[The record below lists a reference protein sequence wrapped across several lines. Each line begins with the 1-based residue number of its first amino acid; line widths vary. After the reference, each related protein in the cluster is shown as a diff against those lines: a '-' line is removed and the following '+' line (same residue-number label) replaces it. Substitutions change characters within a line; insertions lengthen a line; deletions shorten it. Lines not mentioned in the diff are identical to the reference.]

1 MLNIGPQELL
11 LILVVA
17 LLVVGPARLPEL
29 GRTIGKGL
37 RELRKAQDEVRRT
50 IQVSLDEPAPPAR
63 ARPARAPGTVTT
75 AATSPDGDISPNGL
89 ADPARASTA
98 AAAVSDAVAAAHET
112 SPPDEDTDD
121 TPAATEVARTL
132 GRSLAELRRAREEIQ
147 RTFRV
152 DVDGRSMS
160 GGPARTPR
168 TAPPAPAPAPAPD
181 AAGPSPA
188 PEAAHDG
195 ATGSPDETPVP

>member
-29 GRTIGKGL
+29 GRTIGKGI

-50 IQVSLDEPAPPAR
+50 IQVSLDEPSTPAR
-63 ARPARAPGTVTT
+63 ARPARAPGTVTR
-75 AATSPDGDISPNGL
+75 AGTSPEGDTSSNGP
-89 ADPARASTA
+89 DPARASTA
-98 AAAVSDAVAAAHET
+98 AAAVTEAVAAAQEA
-112 SPPDEDTDD
+112 SPPEEEADD

-160 GGPARTPR
+160 GGPAPAPRTP
-168 TAPPAPAPAPAPD
+168 PSAPAADAPD
-181 AAGPSPA
+181 
-188 PEAAHDG
+188 G
-195 ATGSPDETPVP
+195 ASGSPDETSVT

>member
-50 IQVSLDEPAPPAR
+50 IQVSLDEPPTPAR
-63 ARPARAPGTVTT
+63 GKPTRVPGT
-75 AATSPDGDISPNGL
+75 ATRSATPSDGDTSPNGL
-89 ADPARASTA
+89 DPARASTA
-98 AAAVSDAVAAAHET
+98 AAPVSDAVAAAQE
-112 SPPDEDTDD
+112 SSQSEEGADD

-152 DVDGRSMS
+152 DVEGRSMS
-160 GGPARTPR
+160 GGA
-168 TAPPAPAPAPAPD
+168 APAPWTAPTAPS
-181 AAGPSPA
+181 AGAPPPSTP
-188 PEAAHDG
+188 PEAPPDG
-195 ATGSPDETPVP
+195 GTGSPDETPVT

>member
-50 IQVSLDEPAPPAR
+50 IQVSLDEPSTPAR
-63 ARPARAPGTVTT
+63 GRPARAPGTGTPSTT
-75 AATSPDGDISPNGL
+75 PTDGDTSPNGL
-89 ADPARASTA
+89 DPARASTA
-98 AAAVSDAVAAAHET
+98 AAAVSEAVAAAQES
-112 SPPDEDTDD
+112 SPPEEGADD

-152 DVDGRSMS
+152 DVEGRSMS
-160 GGPARTPR
+160 GGPRTPT
-168 TAPPAPAPAPAPD
+168 TAPPAPATDALRSSPPPDPAPD
-181 AAGPSPA
+181 GS
-188 PEAAHDG
+188 
-195 ATGSPDETPVP
+195 TGSPDETPVP

>member
-50 IQVSLDEPAPPAR
+50 IQVSLDEPSTPAR
-63 ARPARAPGTVTT
+63 GKPARAPGAVTR
-75 AATSPDGDISPNGL
+75 AATATDADTSTNGPDPD
-89 ADPARASTA
+89 AARGSTA
-98 AAAVSDAVAAAHET
+98 AAAVSEAVAAAHET
-112 SPPDEDTDD
+112 SPPEEDADE

-160 GGPARTPR
+160 GGAAPAPR
-168 TAPPAPAPAPAPD
+168 TAPTAPSADTPR
-181 AAGPSPA
+181 PSTA
-188 PEAAHDG
+188 PEAASDG
-195 ATGSPDETPVP
+195 ATGSPDETPVT

>member
-50 IQVSLDEPAPPAR
+50 IQVSLDEPSTLAREKPAR
-63 ARPARAPGTVTT
+63 PPGTVTRTPT
-75 AATSPDGDISPNGL
+75 ATDADTSPNGS
-89 ADPARASTA
+89 DPDAARASTT
-98 AAAVSDAVAAAHET
+98 AAAVSEAVAAAHEA
-112 SPPDEDTDD
+112 SPPAEDADD

-160 GGPARTPR
+160 GGSAPAPR
-168 TAPPAPAPAPAPD
+168 PAPTTDAPRSSPAPAAAP
-181 AAGPSPA
+181 
-188 PEAAHDG
+188 DG
-195 ATGSPDETPVP
+195 ATGSPDETPVT

>member
-50 IQVSLDEPAPPAR
+50 IQVSLDEPPTSAR
-63 ARPARAPGTVTT
+63 GRPARTPGTVTRT
-75 AATSPDGDISPNGL
+75 ATVTDGDTSPNGP
-89 ADPARASTA
+89 DPDAARASTA
-98 AAAVSDAVAAAHET
+98 AAAVSEAVAAAHEA
-112 SPPDEDTDD
+112 SPPEVDADD

-160 GGPARTPR
+160 GGSAPAPR
-168 TAPPAPAPAPAPD
+168 TAPTAPSADAPRA
-181 AAGPSPA
+181 SPA
-188 PEAAHDG
+188 PEADQDG
-195 ATGSPDETPVP
+195 ATNSPDETPVT

>member
-11 LILVVA
+11 LVLVVA

-29 GRTIGKGL
+29 GRSIGKGL
-37 RELRKAQDEVRRT
+37 RELRKAQDEVRRS
-50 IQVSLDEPAPPAR
+50 IQVSLDEPSTPPR
-63 ARPARAPGTVTT
+63 RRPGRPAATG
-75 AATSPDGDISPNGL
+75 AAADDGPSPNGSNPE
-89 ADPARASTA
+89 AAPASTT
-98 AAAVSDAVAAAHET
+98 AAAVSEAVAAAQEAG
-112 SPPDEDTDD
+112 PPAEGGDD

-160 GGPARTPR
+160 DGPARGPR
-168 TAPPAPAPAPAPD
+168 AAPPTPTLDAPPTPEVTPD
-181 AAGPSPA
+181 APTSP
-188 PEAAHDG
+188 PGET
-195 ATGSPDETPVP
+195 TGE

>member
-29 GRTIGKGL
+29 GRTIGKGI

-50 IQVSLDEPAPPAR
+50 IQVSLDEPSTPAR
-63 ARPARAPGTVTT
+63 ERPARAPGTVTR
-75 AATSPDGDISPNGL
+75 AGTSPDGDTSSNGP
-89 ADPARASTA
+89 DPARASTA
-98 AAAVSDAVAAAHET
+98 AAAVTEAVAAAQEA
-112 SPPDEDTDD
+112 SPPEEEEADD

-160 GGPARTPR
+160 GGPAPAPR
-168 TAPPAPAPAPAPD
+168 TAPSAPAADAP
-181 AAGPSPA
+181 
-188 PEAAHDG
+188 DG
-195 ATGSPDETPVP
+195 ATGSPDETPVT

>member
-11 LILVVA
+11 LVLVVA

-29 GRTIGKGL
+29 GRSIGKGL
-37 RELRKAQDEVRRT
+37 RELRKAQDEVRRS
-50 IQVSLDEPAPPAR
+50 IQVSLDEPPTPAR
-63 ARPARAPGTVTT
+63 RRPERPAATGAP
-75 AATSPDGDISPNGL
+75 ADDGPSPNGSNPE
-89 ADPARASTA
+89 AAPASTT
-98 AAAVSDAVAAAHET
+98 AAAVSEAVAAAQEAG
-112 SPPDEDTDD
+112 PPVEGGDD

-160 GGPARTPR
+160 DGPARGPR
-168 TAPPAPAPAPAPD
+168 AGPPTGPFDAPPTPEVTTDTPTSAP
-181 AAGPSPA
+181 G
-188 PEAAHDG
+188 
-195 ATGSPDETPVP
+195 ETSGG